1 MPSTR
6 LALALLALPA
16 CVAVDP
22 TTLELQP
29 ALELSCQHPDA
40 WFEGIYPTPSAPS
53 HLTAAPAATRTAR
66 PLPPPS
72 SPRPAGM
79 APPGSATWPPAPTP
93 ASAHQTGFLYRCP
106 DTGWRVTAGPTLAP
120 PPALLPDPLTP
131 DACYPDSACAAAFAA
146 PIGLALRGPSAL
158 AGPTDHTARA
168 DAHLALNL
176 PGAQVRHPLHAR
188 APAPAPAPATTAHS
202 ASSPPLTLRRR
213 RRPQPRPPP
222 ASSTSPSPGPQ
233 TLGLELLR
241 PALAD
246 LDPVTGTLRFP
257 ASALGLRISSPSP
270 PAARSTRPAP
280 APLRNPPPIHG
291 RLADGALTLA
301 AEFPL
306 ASLGGARLDLELQ
319 PTAHPPIADL
329 TPQSPL
335 RAGPL
340 PQDPHAPSPLHRPRP
355 DDDLASLIWVVDGIG
370 TPAISAGRARRLALW
385 VADRPRRALARS
397 PPAASTSRDES
408 SAPAAFHNQ
417 RSTALRQPQLELRHH
432 APHRL
437 RPPRH
442 LGDRPPAIAPP
453 TRHQRLH
460 PPRAADPSPSP
471 AATSGES
478 NSTTNISSGPPP
490 PTLSAAPHRRLGRAT
505 TTAHRPRGQRGLI
518 PQRCVPA

>member
-53 HLTAAPAATRTAR
+53 HLTAYPAATPYR
-66 PLPPPS
+66 PGPLATRLPAT
-72 SPRPAGM
+72 RWDGPA
-79 APPGSATWPPAPTP
+79 GSATQAACADACVGLAEP
-93 ASAHQTGFLYRCP
+93 GFLYRCP
-106 DTGWRVTAGPTLAP
+106 DTGWQVTAEPTLAP
-120 PPALLPDPLTP
+120 PPATLPDPLSP

-188 APAPAPAPATTAHS
+188 ASYSAGACDTAPCSFYLAT
-202 ASSPPLTLRRR
+202 LTLDDAGARSRAHLGLVDLAV
-213 RRPQPRPPP
+213 P
-222 ASSTSPSPGPQ
+222 AV
-233 TLGLELLR
+233 LEALELELLR

-246 LDPVTGTLRFP
+246 LDPVTGTLEFP
-257 ASALGLRISSPSP
+257 AGALELRIQLAISAGGQIDPGP
-270 PAARSTRPAP
+270 RQLL
-280 APLRNPPPIHG
+280 LRNPLPIHG
-291 RLADGALTLA
+291 RLIDGALTLA

-340 PQDPHAPSPLHRPRP
+340 PQDPHAPSPLHTASDP
-355 DDDLASLIWVVDGIG
+355 DDDLASLIWVVDGIPG
-370 TPAISAGRARRLALW
+370 ARDLPPGEHDLALW
-385 VADRPRRALARS
+385 VADRRGALARS
-397 PPAASTSRDES
+397 PT
-408 SAPAAFHNQ
+408 
-417 RSTALRQPQLELRHH
+417 RSVRVE
-432 APHRL
+432 
-437 RPPRH
+437 
-442 LGDRPPAIAPP
+442 G
-453 TRHQRLH
+453 
-460 PPRAADPSPSP
+460 
-471 AATSGES
+471 
-478 NSTTNISSGPPP
+478 
-490 PTLSAAPHRRLGRAT
+490 
-505 TTAHRPRGQRGLI
+505 
-518 PQRCVPA
+518 